1 MRLRRREKCVML
13 PRIKICD
20 SAYRSFSKN
29 LMRGS
34 IIREPWEPMLDLNER
49 VAGGRE
55 AIRPGAP
62 SRRETQ
68 GNLFRVVDRHL
79 G

>member
-1 MRLRRREKCVML
+1 MRLRRREKCV
-13 PRIKICD
+13 
-20 SAYRSFSKN
+20 N
-29 LMRGS
+29 
-34 IIREPWEPMLDLNER
+34 IREPWEPMLDLNER

-79 G
+79 GWGTITLFL